1 MFTFSSVVTDWR
13 LHGQSENT
21 DMSRGTGR
29 QFDKT
34 LRDIHNR
41 AVVDETQCVGLFLYI
56 YNLI

>member
-13 LHGQSENT
+13 QSENT